1 MSTAVYRAGGGASRP
16 DPPTTGSIARD
27 YISSPMGDDVDLQQ
41 MRRLIGVEHGL
52 SVVSL
57 VRPDGTVSASVV
69 NAGVLPHPVDG
80 ATVIGFVVAG
90 SSYKRRR
97 LRVEPHLTLTV
108 RVGWEWQTVD
118 GSAELIGPLDPH
130 PSAPVDVPELL
141 RAVFRA
147 AGGTHPD
154 WAEYDR
160 VMADEQ
166 RTAVLVTPSRV
177 YGNAG
182 D

>member
-1 MSTAVYRAGGGASRP
+1 MS
-16 DPPTTGSIARD
+16 
-27 YISSPMGDDVDLQQ
+27 DDVDLHQ
-41 MRRLIGVEHGL
+41 MRRLLGAEHGL

-80 ATVIGFVVAG
+80 ATVLGFVVAG

-97 LRVEPHLTLTV
+97 LGIEPRLTLTV
-108 RVGWEWQTVD
+108 RAGWEWQTAD
-118 GSAELIGPLDPH
+118 GSAELLGPLDPH
-130 PSAPVDVPELL
+130 PSAEVDVPELL

-160 VMADEQ
+160 VMAAEQ
-166 RTAVLVTPSRV
+166 RTAVLVTPTRV

>member
-1 MSTAVYRAGGGASRP
+1 MT
-16 DPPTTGSIARD
+16 
-27 YISSPMGDDVDLQQ
+27 DDDQLAQV
-41 MRRLIGVEHGL
+41 RRLLGADHGL
-52 SVVSL
+52 SVISL
-57 VRPDGTVSASVV
+57 VRPDGSVSASVV
-69 NAGVLPHPVDG
+69 NAGALPHPVDG
-80 ATVIGFVVAG
+80 STVLGFVVAG
-90 SSYKRRR
+90 ASYKRRR
-97 LRVEPHLTLTV
+97 LRVEPRLTLTV
-108 RVGWEWQTVD
+108 RAGWEWQSVD

-130 PSAPVDVPELL
+130 PSADVDVPELL

-166 RTAVLVTPSRV
+166 RTAVLVSPARV

>member
-1 MSTAVYRAGGGASRP
+1 MPVCSPTRSTAPRCSAS
-16 DPPTTGSIARD
+16 
-27 YISSPMGDDVDLQQ
+27 SSPVRPTSFDGY
-41 MRRLIGVEHGL
+41 GVEP
-52 SVVSL
+52 
-57 VRPDGTVSASVV
+57 R
-69 NAGVLPHPVDG
+69 
-80 ATVIGFVVAG
+80 
-90 SSYKRRR
+90 
-97 LRVEPHLTLTV
+97 LTLTV

-118 GSAELIGPLDPH
+118 GSAELLGPLDPH
-130 PSAPVDVPELL
+130 PSAEVDVPELL

-166 RTAVLVTPSRV
+166 RTAVLVTPTRV

>member
-1 MSTAVYRAGGGASRP
+1 M
-16 DPPTTGSIARD
+16 
-27 YISSPMGDDVDLQQ
+27 
-41 MRRLIGVEHGL
+41 
-52 SVVSL
+52 
-57 VRPDGTVSASVV
+57 
-69 NAGVLPHPVDG
+69 
-80 ATVIGFVVAG
+80 
-90 SSYKRRR
+90 
-97 LRVEPHLTLTV
+97 
-108 RVGWEWQTVD
+108 D

-182 D
+182 A

>member
-1 MSTAVYRAGGGASRP
+1 MRDVYRAGGGPSRP
-16 DPPTTGSIARD
+16 EPPTSGSIVRE
-27 YISSPMGDDVDLQQ
+27 YIPSPMADDVDLQQ
-41 MRRLIGVEHGL
+41 MRRLLGAEHGL

-69 NAGVLPHPVDG
+69 NAGLLPHPIDG
-80 ATVIGFVVAG
+80 ATRLGFVVAG

-97 LRVEPHLTLTV
+97 LGIEPRLTLTV
-108 RVGWEWQTVD
+108 RVGWEWQTAD
-118 GSAELIGPLDPH
+118 GSAELLGPLDPH
-130 PSAPVDVPELL
+130 PGAEVDVPELL

-160 VMADEQ
+160 VMAAEQ
-166 RTAVLVTPSRV
+166 RTAVLVTPTRV